1 MNNEI
6 KETID
11 YFKKYLN
18 IDDLIRF
25 DKILD
30 YITNLQ
36 IIEKD
41 HQKLNG
47 QLREENKRL
56 NKGYCE
62 LKEKCN
68 NGECDCQ
75 NEEYWYMCE
84 SNMKLSLEVDR
95 LNNIIKDNEDT
106 IINKKECIEA
116 QNDTITNLQEE
127 NEFLKLNNPE
137 MNIRHFDMIKE
148 NKRKIGNLR
157 AENKRLKKTIIIME
171 KYLELIHDLG
181 YDYDGL
187 NYEHDLK
194 GLIDDMVRFASLG
207 RACNTTQEIY
217 VDGKGKSLNI
227 LGEELQGE
235 DNDK

>member
-1 MNNEI
+1 MNNKI
-6 KETID
+6 KEI
-11 YFKKYLN
+11 
-18 IDDLIRF
+18 LIRSKEQQAIDVF
-25 DKILD
+25 KEFIETKGNLVTDYSLETYMQIILD

-36 IIEKD
+36 KENDDLKN
-41 HQKLNG
+41 KLN
-47 QLREENKRL
+47 QYENPDDL
-56 NKGYCE
+56 T
-62 LKEKCN
+62 LF
-68 NGECDCQ
+68 
-75 NEEYWYMCE
+75 YMWLDT
-84 SNMKLSLEVDR
+84 KAKDK
-95 LNNIIKDNEDT
+95 IK
-106 IINKKECIEA
+106 
-116 QNDTITNLQEE
+116 QLQEE

-157 AENKRLKKTIIIME
+157 AENKRLKKTIVIME

-227 LGEELQGE
+227 LGEELK
-235 DNDK
+235 DNK